1 MDTTPPKEDES
12 SYDICVAC
20 EHPSAGIDPEPI
32 VRAIRKTLEAHQ
44 RPACRLSV
52 ALVDDATMT
61 ELHARYLTVREPTD
75 VLTFDLH
82 ENDPEVIDAEIVISL
97 DAARRESDQRRH
109 QVADELLLYAIHG
122 TLHLLGYDDHSAG
135 DAEVMHAREDELLT
149 ALGVGPIFRGTEE

>member
-1 MDTTPPKEDES
+1 MDTTPPKENES

-20 EHPSAGIDPEPI
+20 EYPDAGIDPAPI
-32 VRAIRKTLEAHQ
+32 VRAIRKTLEAHR

-82 ENDPEVIDAEIVISL
+82 ENDAEVIDAEIVISL
-97 DAARRESDQRRH
+97 DAARRESNQRRH
-109 QVADELLLYAIHG
+109 PVADEVLLYAIHG
-122 TLHLLGYDDHSAG
+122 TLHLLGYDDHNAD

-149 ALGVGPIFRGTEE
+149 ALGVGPIFRGTEG